1 MCLSEATSRRS
12 TAIVISIGGLL
23 LVLLALHL
31 SSEEGSAATVKVPDD
46 HPTIQEAL
54 DVAKAYDTVQVKF
67 GTYDERIRI
76 NKPITLSGSVQ
87 GDTVITSSKA
97 GAIVTLYSSGITIK
111 DITIRGETGSQGI
124 AGSLV
129 MSCAFLGVTIEGCDE
144 GISVRGGYNLV
155 LDRCHIVSSRYAG
168 LHVNGSIED
177 DFSRLFVSGS
187 VFESNT
193 GTGID
198 LWNCRRVELD
208 DLAITNNG
216 RWGVF
221 AYKVTEAHIRN
232 STLSNN
238 LVGLKLERSH
248 NWKVEDNTISRN
260 HWEGVELNMS
270 GAHGTNEL
278 RRNQIN
284 YNSRQSGTSAA
295 AISFVGKDASENLV
309 EENHL
314 EHNPVGFSFRTDEQ
328 GCWDNEFYLNVVS
341 NCVIAV
347 TEAIGTGPNLY
358 WLNVFKDNGRQASGV
373 NEDSWFSNNQLG
385 NYWSDYTLYYGD
397 ATPMGLVWS
406 EPYLVDRGGEV
417 LDEFPLVYPYEDDRP
432 AVNLGDDRTV
442 DFGVTETISVWATDK
457 SGIMS
462 YEWTISPPGG
472 YSIFLDRNTWQV
484 EYAFKAIGEFG
495 VTVTVTD
502 HWGLW
507 ASDSIRVWVVDRLPP
522 VAYAGPDLTVDLGTA
537 VVLDGSLSSDNQG
550 IGSIHWVFD
559 TNGEQRTYREPI
571 LSLTMDELGV
581 FISTLFV
588 VDYSGNTASDTVVIH
603 VKDLSPPV
611 AVALADTTASL
622 MEEATFDAR
631 KSRDN
636 VGIVD
641 YRWTLTKGPYVRVYK
656 GPLVSHVFLETGRY
670 TLDLRVADEAG
681 HSDIDQILILVIDTE
696 PPVASAGPD
705 ADVPM
710 GTEVHFDASGS
721 TDNVGITQYT
731 WTFFY
736 KADSRTLE
744 GRKVIWRFEEPGEY
758 HVTLMVFD
766 GTGNFASDDLRVT
779 VRDSQQP
786 LALFAPLVDVRIG
799 TSVLLDASRSTDN
812 EGVVTYQWRVSYQDA
827 VKTFKGVMVDYPI
840 EGPGIYKVELTVWD
854 AAGNEDTEST
864 TFQVEPRASTA
875 ETPGWLVPGMVA
887 AVAAAVLVGYVFARR
902 RYGSE

>member
-1 MCLSEATSRRS
+1 MSEATSRRS
-12 TAIVISIGGLL
+12 TAIIVIICGLV

-31 SSEEGSAATVKVPDD
+31 CSEEASASTIKVPDD
-46 HPTIQEAL
+46 HPKIQEAL

-67 GTYDERIRI
+67 GTYEERIRI

-87 GDTVITSSKA
+87 GDTVITSSEA
-97 GAIVTLYSSGITIK
+97 GVIVTVFSADVTIK
-111 DITIRGETGSQGI
+111 DMRIEGGAITTGI
-124 AGSLV
+124 AGSYLFDLRLRHV
-129 MSCAFLGVTIEGCDE
+129 TVVGCGVGVSIEGGADLYLSECRVASTRD
-144 GISVRGGYNLV
+144 
-155 LDRCHIVSSRYAG
+155 AG

-177 DFSRLFVSGS
+177 DFSKVWVSGS
-187 VFESNT
+187 VFENNL

-208 DLAITNNG
+208 GLSINNNG
-216 RWGVF
+216 RWGLF
-221 AYKVTEAHIRN
+221 AYKVIGAHIRN
-232 STLSNN
+232 STVSNN

-260 HWEGVELNMS
+260 QWEGIELNMS

-278 RRNQIN
+278 RRNQIG
-284 YNSRQSGTSAA
+284 YNSRESGTYAA
-295 AISFVGKDASENLV
+295 AISFIGEDASENLV
-309 EENHL
+309 EVNNL

-328 GCWDNEFYLNVVS
+328 GCWENEFYLNVVS
-341 NCVIAV
+341 NCVVAV
-347 TEAIGTGPNLY
+347 TEATGTGPNLY
-358 WLNVFKDNGRQASGV
+358 WLNVFKDNGKQVSGV
-373 NEDSWFSNNQLG
+373 NEASWFSYNQLG

-397 ATPMGLVWS
+397 ATKMGLVWS

-472 YSIFLDRNTWQV
+472 YSFSLDRNTWQI
-484 EYAFKAIGEFG
+484 EYSFNEIGEFG

-502 HWGLW
+502 NWGLS
-507 ASDSIRVWVVDRLPP
+507 ASDIIRVKVVDRLAP
-522 VAYAGPDLTVDLGTA
+522 VAIAGPDLTVDLGTA

-559 TNGEQRTYREPI
+559 VNGENRTYHKPLVSI
-571 LSLTMDELGV
+571 TMDELGV

-588 VDYSGNTASDTVVIH
+588 VDYSGNSASDTMVIF

-611 AVALADTTASL
+611 AVALVDATVSL

-631 KSRDN
+631 QSRDN

-641 YRWTLTKGPYVRVYK
+641 YRWTLTKGAFMRVYK

-681 HSDIDQILILVIDTE
+681 HSDIDQVLISVIDTE

-710 GTEVHFDASGS
+710 GTEVHFDATGS
-721 TDNVGITQYT
+721 TDNVGITQFT

-736 KADSRTLE
+736 KGDSRILE
-744 GRKVIWRFEEPGEY
+744 GRKVRWLFEKPGEY
-758 HVTLMVFD
+758 HITLMVFD
-766 GTGNFASDDLRVT
+766 GTGNFDSDDLRVT
-779 VRDSQQP
+779 VRDSNP
-786 LALFAPLVDVRIG
+786 PRAMLAPLVDVRIG
-799 TSVLLDASRSTDN
+799 TSVLLDASGSTDN
-812 EGVVTYQWRVSYQDA
+812 LNIVRYEWRVLYQDK
-827 VKTFKGVMVDYPI
+827 VQTLKGVMVDYPI

-864 TFQVEPRASTA
+864 TFQVQPRASTA
-875 ETPGWLVPGMVA
+875 ETPGWLLPGMVA
-887 AVAAAVLVGYVFARR
+887 GVAAAVLVGYVFARR
-902 RYGSE
+902 RYASE